1 MLDFGSP
8 ATLTLVAL
16 LGLLAGLVGGVAGL
30 GGSMIMLPGLGL
42 ILGYSASS
50 HPEQHVYM
58 GAALIVN
65 VLVAL
70 PATWRHAKNHN
81 IDRVLLM
88 RTLPGQALGVAAGV
102 LLSNWLNGA
111 RLGFVLGLMIALVVV
126 VNLVRAQLAPKKLP
140 ELEQKEPLPP
150 ARLLAPLSA
159 IVGFLS
165 GIVGLG
171 GGALAIP
178 MLQACGVAV
187 KRAIGVSSAM
197 IVATSTMGAILKLS
211 TFDPTRVPGLESLK
225 SGHFTWRV
233 VALAAV
239 LGPLAAV
246 GGVIGAEMVKRLP
259 THAIRWI
266 VSILLLIAAARML
279 KLW

>member
-1 MLDFGSP
+1 MPDLLAIS
-8 ATLTLVAL
+8 TITYLAL

-42 ILGYSASS
+42 ILGYTAAS

-70 PATWRHAKNHN
+70 PATWRHAKNRN
-81 IDRVLLM
+81 IDRVLLK

-102 LLSNWLNGA
+102 LLSNWLDGA
-111 RLGFVLGLMIALVVV
+111 RLAFALGIMIAVVVV
-126 VNLVRAQLAPKKLP
+126 VNLVRAQLATEKLP
-140 ELEQKEPLPP
+140 HLEQKEPLPS

-159 IVGFLS
+159 AVGFLS
-165 GIVGLG
+165 GLVGLG

-197 IVATSTMGAILKLS
+197 IVATSTMGAILKLT
-211 TFDPTRVPGLESLK
+211 TFDPARVAGLDALQPGEFTRGVLL
-225 SGHFTWRV
+225 
-233 VALAAV
+233 LAAI

-246 GGVIGAEMVKRLP
+246 GGVIGAELVRRLP
-259 THAIRWI
+259 TATIRWV
-266 VSILLLIAAARML
+266 VSILLLLAAARML
-279 KLW
+279 KAW

>member
-1 MLDFGSP
+1 MLDAP
-8 ATLTLVAL
+8 TITMLAL
-16 LGLLAGLVGGVAGL
+16 LGLAAGLVGGVAGL

-42 ILGYSASS
+42 ILGYSARS

-70 PATWRHAKNHN
+70 PATWRHARNRN
-81 IDRVLLM
+81 IDRTLLM

-102 LLSNWLNGA
+102 LLSNWINGA
-111 RLGFVLGLMIALVVV
+111 RLGFALGVIIAVVVV
-126 VNLVRAQLAPKKLP
+126 VNLARAQLAPKANSTIDLP
-140 ELEQKEPLPP
+140 EPLPS
-150 ARLLAPLSA
+150 ARLLTPLSA

-165 GIVGLG
+165 GLVGLG

-178 MLQACGVAV
+178 MMQACGVAV

-197 IVATSTMGAILKLS
+197 IVATSTMGAVLKLS
-211 TFDPTRVPGLESLK
+211 TIEPAAIPGLEAMT
-225 SGHFTWRV
+225 HAAFVARV
-233 VALAAV
+233 LTLAAL

-246 GGVIGAEMVKRLP
+246 GGVIGAELVKRLP
-259 THAIRWI
+259 THTIRWV
-266 VSILLLIAAARML
+266 VSVLLLIAAARML

>member
-1 MLDFGSP
+1 MPDLF
-8 ATLTLVAL
+8 ATSTIILVAL
-16 LGLLAGLVGGVAGL
+16 LGLLAGIVGGLAGL

-42 ILGYSASS
+42 ILGYSAAS

-70 PATWRHAKNHN
+70 PATWRHAKNRN
-81 IDRVLLM
+81 IDRVLLK

-102 LLSNWLNGA
+102 LLSNWLDGA
-111 RLGFVLGLMIALVVV
+111 RLAFALGVMIAVVVV
-126 VNLVRAQLAPKKLP
+126 VNLVRAQLAPDKLP
-140 ELEQKEPLPP
+140 NLEQKEPLPS
-150 ARLLAPLSA
+150 AKLLAPLSA
-159 IVGFLS
+159 AVGFFS
-165 GIVGLG
+165 GLVGLG

-197 IVATSTMGAILKLS
+197 IVATSTLGAILKLS
-211 TFDPTRVPGLESLK
+211 TFDPTRVAGLDALQPGE
-225 SGHFTWRV
+225 FAWRV
-233 VALAAV
+233 LGLAGV

-246 GGVIGAEMVKRLP
+246 GGMLGAELVRRLP
-259 THAIRWI
+259 TGTIRWI

-279 KLW
+279 NVW

>member
-8 ATLTLVAL
+8 ATLTFVAL

-42 ILGYSASS
+42 ILGYSAAS

-70 PATWRHAKNHN
+70 PATWRHAKNRN

-102 LLSNWLNGA
+102 LLSNWLDGA
-111 RLGFVLGLMIALVVV
+111 RLAFVLGIMIAVVVV
-126 VNLVRAQLAPKKLP
+126 VNLVRAQTAPKKLP
-140 ELEQKEPLPP
+140 ELEQREPLPP

-159 IVGFLS
+159 SVGFFS
-165 GIVGLG
+165 GLVGLG

-178 MLQACGVAV
+178 MLQGCGVAV

-197 IVATSTMGAILKLS
+197 IVATSTLGAILKLS
-211 TFDPTRVPGLESLK
+211 TFDPTRVPGLEALEP
-225 SGHFTWRV
+225 GQFTWRV

-246 GGVIGAEMVKRLP
+246 GGVIGAELVNRLP
-259 THAIRWI
+259 TRTIRWI